1 MNLDIKVLN
10 KMLAKI
16 PSKLFCWHQ
25 QIDFKIYMER
35 QKTKHRKYT
44 TEEEQNWRTYT
55 IWFQGLLYCHNSQDI
70 MILAKG

>member
-55 IWFQGLLYCHNSQDI
+55 I
-70 MILAKG
+70 